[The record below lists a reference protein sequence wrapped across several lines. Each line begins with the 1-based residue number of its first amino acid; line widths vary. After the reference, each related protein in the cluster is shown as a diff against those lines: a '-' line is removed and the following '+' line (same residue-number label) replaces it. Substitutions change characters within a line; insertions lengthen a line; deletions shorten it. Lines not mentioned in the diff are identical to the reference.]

1 MKTLKTLLFTS
12 IFLISSNIYS
22 QELRQFRNDE
32 IISLFEKKQSDV
44 YKILA
49 SKSYSYKGKDDVF
62 DKFIK
67 QTNFGDFIVNIVF
80 KDGKI
85 KGISTQEHN
94 SIANLIS
101 IDFYKSNFKIRELS
115 DINNAKKI
123 EFEDRI
129 IPFSGCFY
137 LLNNLDKKITASFI
151 ISPYNPN
158 VISLNYSRL
167 TGKEY
172 EKESKIVKEE
182 LKEIGNIDSHK
193 DIKAETNEKSS
204 EEVIIDEKI
213 KLEEIEYERKLD
225 SIIIPLRNR
234 LNEISSK
241 EIQNI
246 ATIEEKKEAEI
257 LEDKIINSYRLLQPE
272 GTTRCRTYKATG
284 LFSKPDIKSNK
295 LFMIE
300 RGTIIF
306 VYLNSFKE
314 QPGKFVRC
322 IFIDS
327 KRTKHI
333 GFILSSSLEWL
344 QIG

>member
-12 IFLISSNIYS
+12 ILLISSNIHS
-22 QELRQFRNDE
+22 QEFRQFTTDE

-49 SKSYSYKGKDDVF
+49 SKSYTYKGKDDVF

-67 QTNFGDFIVNIVF
+67 QTNFGEFIVNIVF

-115 DINNAKKI
+115 NINNAKKI

-172 EKESKIVKEE
+172 EKESKIVKQE
-182 LKEIGNIDSHK
+182 LKEIENIEDVKKDTINNDIDSSIIEKEKIENDTTILKKEELTANLNKYTLKNSSYLYSSTNVNGQKILIIEK
-193 DIKAETNEKSS
+193 DGEIFSEEKIVLPKEKKKSS
-204 EEVIIDEKI
+204 LDNVIGRKYLGQSDFI
-213 KLEEIEYERKLD
+213 KCIYFDTLD
-225 SIIIPLRNR
+225 KN
-234 LNEISSK
+234 
-241 EIQNI
+241 
-246 ATIEEKKEAEI
+246 
-257 LEDKIINSYRLLQPE
+257 Y
-272 GTTRCRTYKATG
+272 
-284 LFSKPDIKSNK
+284 
-295 LFMIE
+295 
-300 RGTIIF
+300 
-306 VYLNSFKE
+306 
-314 QPGKFVRC
+314 
-322 IFIDS
+322 
-327 KRTKHI
+327 I
-333 GFILSSSLEWL
+333 GFILKSDILINE
-344 QIG
+344 

>member
-22 QELRQFRNDE
+22 QELRQFRTDE

-94 SIANLIS
+94 SIANQIS
-101 IDFYKSNFKIRELS
+101 IDFYKSNFKIRELR

-167 TGKEY
+167 TGKDY
-172 EKESKIVKEE
+172 EKESKIVKQE
-182 LKEIGNIDSHK
+182 LKEIENIEDVKKDTINNDIDSS
-193 DIKAETNEKSS
+193 IVEKEKIENDTTILKKEELTANLNKYTLKNSSYLYSSTSVNGQKILIIEKGGEIFS
-204 EEVIIDEKI
+204 EEKMALT
-213 KLEEIEYERKLD
+213 K
-225 SIIIPLRNR
+225 
-234 LNEISSK
+234 
-241 EIQNI
+241 
-246 ATIEEKKEAEI
+246 EKKKTSLNNVI
-257 LEDKIINSYRLLQPE
+257 GGKYLGQSDFIKCIYFDTLEK
-272 GTTRCRTYKATG
+272 
-284 LFSKPDIKSNK
+284 
-295 LFMIE
+295 
-300 RGTIIF
+300 
-306 VYLNSFKE
+306 
-314 QPGKFVRC
+314 
-322 IFIDS
+322 
-327 KRTKHI
+327 KHI
-333 GFILSSSLEWL
+333 GFILKSDILIN
-344 QIG
+344 Q

>member
-22 QELRQFRNDE
+22 QELRQFRTDE

-172 EKESKIVKEE
+172 EKESKIVKQE
-182 LKEIGNIDSHK
+182 LKEIENIEDVKKDTINNDIDSSIIEK
-193 DIKAETNEKSS
+193 EKIENDTTILKKEELTANLNKYTLKNSSYLYSSNSVNGNKILIIEKENEIFS
-204 EEVIIDEKI
+204 EEKIVLPKKKKNSSLGSVIGEKYLGQSDFI
-213 KLEEIEYERKLD
+213 KCIYFDTL
-225 SIIIPLRNR
+225 
-234 LNEISSK
+234 
-241 EIQNI
+241 
-246 ATIEEKKEAEI
+246 
-257 LEDKIINSYRLLQPE
+257 
-272 GTTRCRTYKATG
+272 
-284 LFSKPDIKSNK
+284 
-295 LFMIE
+295 
-300 RGTIIF
+300 
-306 VYLNSFKE
+306 
-314 QPGKFVRC
+314 GKNY
-322 IFIDS
+322 
-327 KRTKHI
+327 T
-333 GFILSSSLEWL
+333 GFILKTDIVIN
-344 QIG
+344 Q

>member
-22 QELRQFRNDE
+22 QELRQFRTDE

-172 EKESKIVKEE
+172 EKESKIVKQE
-182 LKEIGNIDSHK
+182 LKEIENIEDVKKDTINNDIDSS
-193 DIKAETNEKSS
+193 IIEK
-204 EEVIIDEKI
+204 EKI
-213 KLEEIEYERKLD
+213 END
-225 SIIIPLRNR
+225 T
-234 LNEISSK
+234 
-241 EIQNI
+241 
-246 ATIEEKKEAEI
+246 TILKKEELTANLNKYTLKNSSYLYSSNSVNGNKI
-257 LEDKIINSYRLLQPE
+257 LI
-272 GTTRCRTYKATG
+272 
-284 LFSKPDIKSNK
+284 
-295 LFMIE
+295 
-300 RGTIIF
+300 
-306 VYLNSFKE
+306 
-314 QPGKFVRC
+314 
-322 IFIDS
+322 
-327 KRTKHI
+327 
-333 GFILSSSLEWL
+333 
-344 QIG
+344 

>member
-22 QELRQFRNDE
+22 QELRQFRTDE

-85 KGISTQEHN
+85 KGISTREHN

-182 LKEIGNIDSHK
+182 LKEIGNIEVVKK
-193 DIKAETNEKSS
+193 DTTNINTPNPIVEKENIESDTTVLKKEELIANLNRYILKNSTYLYSSNSVNGNKILIIEKENEIFSEEKIAIIKEKKKSS
-204 EEVIIDEKI
+204 LDNVIGRKYIGQNDFI
-213 KLEEIEYERKLD
+213 KCIYFDTL
-225 SIIIPLRNR
+225 
-234 LNEISSK
+234 
-241 EIQNI
+241 
-246 ATIEEKKEAEI
+246 
-257 LEDKIINSYRLLQPE
+257 
-272 GTTRCRTYKATG
+272 
-284 LFSKPDIKSNK
+284 
-295 LFMIE
+295 
-300 RGTIIF
+300 
-306 VYLNSFKE
+306 
-314 QPGKFVRC
+314 GKNY
-322 IFIDS
+322 
-327 KRTKHI
+327 I
-333 GFILSSSLEWL
+333 GFILKSDILIN
-344 QIG
+344 Q